1 MRNQDDEQKF
11 SVEFLHGGVR
21 HYRAPER
28 DALLA
33 TLLDGVRS
41 SGNRDIHVQSAPS
54 NRALRLTPL
63 WQAPD
68 EEASLFLFV
77 FQILKDSSRFS
88 RIFKDLPALLEGS
101 LHWNLQGY
109 D

>member
-1 MRNQDDEQKF
+1 MFALVRNPDDEQNF
-11 SVEFLHGGVR
+11 AVEFLHGGIR

-41 SGNRDIHVQSAPS
+41 SGNRDVHVRSS
-54 NRALRLTPL
+54 LTNRALRLTPL

-68 EEASLFLFV
+68 LEVVPTNFFCCFNLMKLPLIFIKTRLNRCTFV
-77 FQILKDSSRFS
+77 
-88 RIFKDLPALLEGS
+88 G
-101 LHWNLQGY
+101 
-109 D
+109 